1 MNTNKLKKKLEDFFD
16 FSKKK
21 QKKKHD
27 KFAKIVK
34 KLEGKKSKTEI
45 ELAKEGRRDESSKR
59 YDELNHELKV
69 LTKLIRK
76 ASELARSSK

>member
-1 MNTNKLKKKLEDFFD
+1 MNTNKLKKKLEEFFD

-27 KFAKIVK
+27 KFVKIVK

-45 ELAKEGRRDESSKR
+45 ELANEGRRDESSKR
-59 YDELNHELKV
+59 YHELSHELKV
-69 LTKLIRK
+69 ITKLVKK
-76 ASELARSSK
+76 ANDLAQYS